1 MCKLLFENTI
11 RKLFEKW
18 NDYSLLLILI
28 IIRLCGMLLIDIP
41 AHLQEINMNM
51 YFFLLNPRV
60 F

>member
-51 YFFLLNPRV
+51 YFFC
-60 F
+60 